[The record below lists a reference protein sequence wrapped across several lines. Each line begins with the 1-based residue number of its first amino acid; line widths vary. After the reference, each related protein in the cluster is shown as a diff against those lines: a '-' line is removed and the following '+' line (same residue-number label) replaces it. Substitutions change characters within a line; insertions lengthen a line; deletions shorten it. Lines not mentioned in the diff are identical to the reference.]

1 MRPPWKSIITIKEKM
16 SYTYKNN
23 SFSNIYQLA
32 YFIWCEDN
40 SVVYKEERLSKKEIK
55 KILSFIYKRYG
66 RSGLSKY
73 RDKTEKDFKRKII
86 DINMSESHNLI
97 SYKNKNIKLHYKC
110 KKCSKDVYTAYSTYS
125 RFNDSLCKRC
135 RKKST
140 ATN

>member
-1 MRPPWKSIITIKEKM
+1 M

-40 SVVYKEERLSKKEIK
+40 NLTYKEERLSKKEIK

-66 RSGLSKY
+66 RSGLNKY

-86 DINMSESHNLI
+86 DINMSESRDLI
-97 SYKNKNIKLHYKC
+97 SYKNKNIKLHYRC
-110 KKCSKDVYTAYSTYS
+110 KKCGKDVYTAYSTYS

-135 RKKST
+135 RKNQQSLI
-140 ATN
+140 N